1 MEIIKEKTVAFT
13 SCSTAEM
20 LSGRDDKNLLNVV
33 STELYLLVA
42 SLYKQGFRVF
52 LSDMSDGFATLA
64 TEAVRQFRYEK
75 EDIQLI
81 TNLPA
86 PDNNLNDYL
95 LANCSQILCYDDGR
109 NDAFYHRAVEEGVSV
124 INIFT
129 LLSDYF
135 ANNSPAK
142 QALQPFDNIDG
153 FRYCKEG
160 ILLCYLYGEKPI
172 IAPFENIKHV
182 EQRGDKLY
190 ASLINELEVDAD
202 ILTEKP

>member
-13 SCSTAEM
+13 SCSIAEM
-20 LSGRDDKNLLNVV
+20 LSGRDDRNLLNVI

-42 SLYKQGFRVF
+42 SLYKQGFRMF

-64 TEAVRQFRYEK
+64 AEAVQQFKYEK
-75 EDIQLI
+75 GDIQLI
-81 TNLPA
+81 QVQSV
-86 PDNNLNDYL
+86 PDMNLNDYL
-95 LANCSQILCYDDGR
+95 LANSLQMVCYDDGR
-109 NDAFYHRAVEEGVSV
+109 NNVFYHRAEKESVPV
-124 INIFT
+124 INVSA

-135 ANNSPAK
+135 ANDSPAK

-172 IAPFENIKHV
+172 IAPFENIEQV
-182 EQRGDKLY
+182 EQRDDKLY
-190 ASLINELEVDAD
+190 VTLTNKLEVDAY
-202 ILTEKP
+202 ILSE